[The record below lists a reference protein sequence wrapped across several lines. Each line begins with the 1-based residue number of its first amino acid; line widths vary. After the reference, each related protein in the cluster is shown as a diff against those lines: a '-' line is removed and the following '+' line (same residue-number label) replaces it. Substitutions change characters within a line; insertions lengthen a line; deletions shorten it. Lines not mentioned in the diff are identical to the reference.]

1 MAADAQTTRLA
12 IYGGAFD
19 PIHNGHLATI
29 GQLLASGQVD
39 KVVVVPSGD
48 RPDKKLSVSAMDR
61 LAMTRL
67 AIEEGFPHDDRV
79 FVSDL
84 HTAGTVGYGTID
96 LVDHFS
102 RQPGIAPYVILG
114 QELLGDLS
122 NWRDAARLQAI
133 ARFIVIRRPGSL
145 EQRLPTEGTCA
156 WLQAPHDVGVL
167 VSSTTLRGM
176 LAKGLSCAGLL
187 PPSVIAFCRSRG
199 LYGAKT

>member
-1 MAADAQTTRLA
+1 MAVDAQITRLA

-48 RPDKKLSVSAMDR
+48 RPDKKSSVSAIDR

-67 AIEEGFPHDDRV
+67 AIEEAFPQDPRV
-79 FVSDL
+79 MVSDL
-84 HTAGTVGYGTID
+84 HTAGIVGYGTID
-96 LVDHFS
+96 LVDYFLA
-102 RQPGIAPYVILG
+102 QPGIEPYVVLG

-122 NWRDAARLQAI
+122 KWKESARLQAI
-133 ARFIVIRRPGSL
+133 ARFIVIRRPGTV
-145 EQRLPTEGTCA
+145 EPQLPKEGTYA
-156 WLQAPHDVGVL
+156 WLQAPHNVGVL

-187 PPSVIAFCRSRG
+187 PLSVIAFCRSRG

>member
-1 MAADAQTTRLA
+1 MAVDERITRLA

-39 KVVVVPSGD
+39 RVVVVPSGD

-67 AIEEGFPHDDRV
+67 AIEEAFPHDARV

-96 LVDHFS
+96 LVEYFLA
-102 RQPGIAPYVILG
+102 QPGIAPYVILG

-122 NWRDAARLQAI
+122 SWRNSARLQAI
-133 ARFIVIRRPGSL
+133 ARFIVIRRPGSS
-145 EQRLPTEGTCA
+145 EQQLPKEGAYA

-176 LAKGLSCAGLL
+176 LAKGLSCGGLL

>member
-1 MAADAQTTRLA
+1 MAVDAQTTRLA

-67 AIEEGFPHDDRV
+67 AIEEAFPHDARV

-122 NWRDAARLQAI
+122 CWRDSARLQAI
-133 ARFIVIRRPGSL
+133 ARFIVIRRPGTV
-145 EQRLPTEGTCA
+145 EQQLPKEGAYA

-176 LAKGLSCAGLL
+176 VAQGLPCAGLL
-187 PPSVIAFCRSRG
+187 PPSVLAFCRSRG